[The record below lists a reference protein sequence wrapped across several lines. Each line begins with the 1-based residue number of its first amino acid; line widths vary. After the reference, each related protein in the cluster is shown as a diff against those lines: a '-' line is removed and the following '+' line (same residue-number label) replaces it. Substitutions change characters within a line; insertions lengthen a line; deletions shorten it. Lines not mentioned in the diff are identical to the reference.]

1 MRAMRSAF
9 GVGAALARGV
19 AFERNADGGG
29 GGDIG
34 GVDDVGR
41 RALAPVAGVDQLQN
55 AAGGDEAQSRQI
67 EEPLGLGHLAVR
79 ELEAIAF

>member
-55 AAGGDEAQSRQI
+55 ATGGDEAPRLRTQVNAVS
-67 EEPLGLGHLAVR
+67 PLR
-79 ELEAIAF
+79 EF